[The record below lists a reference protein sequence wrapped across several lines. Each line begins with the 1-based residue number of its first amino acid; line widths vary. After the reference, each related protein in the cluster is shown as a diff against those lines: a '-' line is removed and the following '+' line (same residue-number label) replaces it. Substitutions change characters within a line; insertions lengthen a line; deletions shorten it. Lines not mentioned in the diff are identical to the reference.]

1 MSKVISKD
9 NMIKIYA
16 VKFINSGYNYEV
28 YSEELDMYICDLPQ
42 SFPLIISEDELEYY
56 DKFGDGIAELKLVG
70 FRVKDNVKD
79 LLTKGE

>member
-79 LLTKGE
+79 LLTEGE

>member
-16 VKFINSGYNYEV
+16 VKFINSCCSGEV
-28 YSEELDMYICDLPQ
+28 YSEELDMYIDSPPQ

-70 FRVKDNVKD
+70 FRVKDNIKD
-79 LLTKGE
+79 LLTEGE